1 MCVKFRGSP
10 WISVVSLVANL
21 KHQISCAKFTTH
33 KIPSLY
39 IIRAHCVLD
48 LDQWSSGCAGKTMVN
63 TAQIGFGHSNASW
76 STAAS
81 SAAGASGNNRPRRQN
96 VQCTLRCGGPG
107 IDIGRSEKE
116 ERKWRRERGSCQA
129 APHTNRPAD
138 THWLRSTLRTQ
149 PCEGFEVIRAGA
161 PHSPS
166 CQRGALKLSQQ
177 QPLGLAAC

>member
-1 MCVKFRGSP
+1 MRLQAGGG
-10 WISVVSLVANL
+10 
-21 KHQISCAKFTTH
+21 
-33 KIPSLY
+33 
-39 IIRAHCVLD
+39 RCVLMRQPGSLPPNSGTSAFTCND
-48 LDQWSSGCAGKTMVN
+48 HTGVDQWSSGCAGKTMVN